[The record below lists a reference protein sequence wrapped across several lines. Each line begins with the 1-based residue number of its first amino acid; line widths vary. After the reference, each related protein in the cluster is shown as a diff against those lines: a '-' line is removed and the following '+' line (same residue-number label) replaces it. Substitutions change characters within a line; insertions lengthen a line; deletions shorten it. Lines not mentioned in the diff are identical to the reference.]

1 MAQMTA
7 PNLLATQNISER
19 EKLIFDATERLL
31 GKFGYDKTTVADIA
45 KEAGISKGAIYLHFK
60 SKDELIERL
69 LIHAMLGFSAN
80 WFGAIEADPQGG
92 LIGNMYLNM
101 LKVIDQTPLM
111 AVIMRQDGAI
121 LGNYLKKK
129 DNFFVKNQ
137 RQGMRHE
144 FVAMMQ
150 AAGAIRQ
157 DLDPKVVA
165 HIMDMISFGMVTIAE
180 FVPTEQI
187 PPTDEVIKGIADFM
201 HRALTPEQGADSETG
216 KRILRQLYAEAQ
228 KDFLAAQQTDAAQKE
243 S

>member
-1 MAQMTA
+1 MTA

-228 KDFLAAQQTDAAQKE
+228 KDFLAAQQVDAAQKE

>member
-1 MAQMTA
+1 MAA
-7 PNLLATQNISER
+7 HDLLATQKTSER
-19 EKLIFDATERLL
+19 EKLIFEATERLL

-45 KEAGISKGAIYLHFK
+45 REAGISKGAIYLHFK
-60 SKDELIERL
+60 SKDELVEKL

-80 WFGAIEADPQGG
+80 WFQAIEDDPKGG

-144 FVAMMQ
+144 FVALMQ

-201 HRALTPEQGADSETG
+201 HRALTPEHGADSETG
-216 KRILRQLYAEAQ
+216 QADIASALC
-228 KDFLAAQQTDAAQKE
+228 
-243 S
+243 

>member
-1 MAQMTA
+1 MTA

>member
-60 SKDELIERL
+60 SKDDLIERL

-228 KDFLAAQQTDAAQKE
+228 KDFLAAQQADAAQKE

>member
-1 MAQMTA
+1 MTA

-228 KDFLAAQQTDAAQKE
+228 KDFLAAQQADAAQKE

>member
-1 MAQMTA
+1 MTT
-7 PNLLATQNISER
+7 PDLLATQNTSAR
-19 EKLIFDATERLL
+19 EKLIFEATERLL
-31 GKFGYDKTTVADIA
+31 GRFGYDKTTVADIA

-60 SKDELIERL
+60 SKDELIEKL
-69 LIHAMLGFSAN
+69 LIHAMLGFSLN
-80 WFGAIEADPQGG
+80 WFEAIEEDPQGG

-137 RQGMRHE
+137 RQGIRHE

-216 KRILRQLYAEAQ
+216 KRILRQLYTEAQ

>member
-1 MAQMTA
+1 MTA

-60 SKDELIERL
+60 SKDDLIERL

-228 KDFLAAQQTDAAQKE
+228 KDFLAAQQADAAQKE

>member
-1 MAQMTA
+1 MTT
-7 PNLLATQNISER
+7 PNDLMQPDVSER
-19 EKLIFDATERLL
+19 EQDIFDATERLL
-31 GKFGYDKTTVADIA
+31 VKFGYDKTTVADIA
-45 KEAGISKGAIYLHFK
+45 REAGISKGAVYLHFS
-60 SKDELIERL
+60 SKDELIEKMLVR
-69 LIHAMLGFSAN
+69 AMLGFSAN
-80 WFGAIEADPQGG
+80 WFAAIEKDPQGG

-129 DNFFVKNQ
+129 DNFFAKHQ

-144 FVAMMQ
+144 FVMMMQ
-150 AAGAIRQ
+150 QAGAIRP

-180 FVPTEQI
+180 FVPAEQI
-187 PPTDEVIKGIADFM
+187 PPTDDVVKGIADFM

-216 KRILRQLYAEAQ
+216 KRILRQIYTKAQ
-228 KDFLAAQQTDAAQKE
+228 KDFVAAQQTDAAHKE
-243 S
+243 N